1 MAYPYCAASTS
12 SSSIGIGATSLGARI
27 FSRRYVAIIMMMFG
41 SSRKSASTSVT
52 KSESIPRRKQSALA
66 MAAAECCVAVCAQA
80 PKCANLQTT
89 NDVLQSKG
97 ASSSWLHFP
106 PSLKSS
112 GSKNRPKNL
121 SCIFFL
127 LWAALNSGC
136 FLQQVML
143 SFLLFWAWLCCLCP
157 FSFMCAFL
165 GSNDVFS
172 LLRSKYAC
180 ILSLVFLQHIHLIV
194 VVGGWLLLHTSTSF
208 RVYCVNSENRF
219 FMQHKFNCD
228 QER

>member
-121 SCIFFL
+121 SCIFFPIVL
-127 LWAALNSGC
+127 CIKLWMFSSTGDAFLPSFLGPGCVVYVLSLSCVHFWAATTY
-136 FLQQVML
+136 FP
-143 SFLLFWAWLCCLCP
+143 SF
-157 FSFMCAFL
+157 
-165 GSNDVFS
+165 V
-172 LLRSKYAC
+172 RSTHV
-180 ILSLVFLQHIHLIV
+180 LSLVFLQHIHLIV
-194 VVGGWLLLHTSTSF
+194 VVGGWLLLHTCTSF

-219 FMQHKFNCD
+219 FMQHKINCD